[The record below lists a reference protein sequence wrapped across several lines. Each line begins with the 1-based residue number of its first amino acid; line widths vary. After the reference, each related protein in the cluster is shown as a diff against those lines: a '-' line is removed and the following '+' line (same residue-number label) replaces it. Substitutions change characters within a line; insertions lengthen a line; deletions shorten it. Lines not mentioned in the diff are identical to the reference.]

1 MKAIQEFVRAHPRW
15 TAFVVLAIA
24 MVAVLLV
31 ASRDVALEPTQRATL
46 VLSTVGLAAFSV
58 WIIHWE

>member
-1 MKAIQEFVRAHPRW
+1 MKAIQEFMRAHPRW
-15 TAFVVLAIA
+15 TAFAFLAVA

-46 VLSTVGLAAFSV
+46 VLSTIGLAALSV